1 MSLRDFNIDGKM
13 MNKTFDTFCSRNY
26 PKQIFSKTHG
36 QLVGMHDE
44 NVFWLTV
51 YNKNET
57 FKMKC
62 FWINPSHLGILP
74 KNVF

>member
-44 NVFWLTV
+44 NVF
-51 YNKNET
+51 
-57 FKMKC
+57 
-62 FWINPSHLGILP
+62 G
-74 KNVF
+74 